1 MTDGKTK
8 TINGLKSKSGKK
20 FDCALKLS
28 PEFKVVLDLP
38 DQGPSETFSTPCPK
52 CKGENTLHV
61 NDVKLWCSTCD
72 FVVWK
77 EKSKY
82 VLTNDELQ
90 ALCQNGKTAEIS
102 DFVSKKGTTYKAFVV
117 LDKDCKAVMEL
128 SKRELAPLPYA
139 CPKCHSQGTVNID
152 GGFIA
157 SVAEGCGW
165 KVWKEPFQHAL
176 TDEELEQLFT
186 NGKTEVI
193 KGLKGKKNTFDSA
206 LTWSE
211 DFSITFVR
219 SESSSTPVAKA
230 CPKCGKL
237 LDSIT
242 LDYRLKWLCN
252 KCTEDQSDVLHCE
265 RGCKVKAVDLDAGLS
280 CDSKQAHELLTEG
293 QVYEVEKIHVGGWCS
308 SIRLKEFPG
317 KEFNTVHF
325 IRYE

>member
-1 MTDGKTK
+1 MIKLMTDGKTK

-128 SKRELAPLPYA
+128 SKENWHLSLMPVP
-139 CPKCHSQGTVNID
+139 N
-152 GGFIA
+152 
-157 SVAEGCGW
+157 
-165 KVWKEPFQHAL
+165 
-176 TDEELEQLFT
+176 
-186 NGKTEVI
+186 VI
-193 KGLKGKKNTFDSA
+193 HR
-206 LTWSE
+206 
-211 DFSITFVR
+211 VR
-219 SESSSTPVAKA
+219 SILTAVSSPVLPRDAVGRY
-230 CPKCGKL
+230 GKN
-237 LDSIT
+237 
-242 LDYRLKWLCN
+242 R
-252 KCTEDQSDVLHCE
+252 
-265 RGCKVKAVDLDAGLS
+265 
-280 CDSKQAHELLTEG
+280 
-293 QVYEVEKIHVGGWCS
+293 S
-308 SIRLKEFPG
+308 SMP
-317 KEFNTVHF
+317 
-325 IRYE
+325 